1 MKIAFTICSNNYLS
15 LARALGKTLAA
26 TGNDYHF
33 IIGLVDKMDDQLK
46 DWYEGFTIL
55 PCDQIGIP
63 DLEEIALKYSI
74 AEFNTALKPFYFQ
87 HLFKQYPDA
96 EYITFLDPDMLI
108 YRRLEELEQGHQ
120 QYEILLTPH
129 ILHPMQLDGKNP
141 TEISYLSTGTF
152 NLGFLSLRQGPNTTA
167 FLDWW
172 SERLRHF
179 CYFDFPS
186 GLFVDQK
193 WVNLVPVFF
202 ESVFVL
208 KHPGYNVAYWNLQ
221 ERTLS
226 EYNGQYFINE
236 QFPLS
241 IYHFSSVGIKQGLL
255 FHKQQDRYTDA
266 DLPLNKELFMAY
278 RQIVLDEG
286 YLQTNPYRCYY
297 VEKHN
302 AHVLQQQ
309 RSSFSGRVKLWLKS
323 VIPEKRRAKLKK
335 KLLDFANS

>member
-15 LARALGKTLAA
+15 LARALAKSLAA

-33 IIGLVDKMDDQLK
+33 IIGLVDKMDDRLA
-46 DWYEGFTIL
+46 DWYKDVTIL

-63 DLEEIALKYSI
+63 DLEEIAIKYSI

-87 HLFKQYPDA
+87 HLFKQYPNA

-108 YRRLEELEQGHQ
+108 YRKLQELEDGHKA
-120 QYEILLTPH
+120 YEILLTPH
-129 ILHPMQLDGKNP
+129 ILHPMELDGKHP

-172 SERLRHF
+172 AERLRHF

-202 ESVFVL
+202 ESVFVI

-226 EYNGQYFINE
+226 KNNNNWFIN
-236 QFPLS
+236 QQYPLS

-278 RQIVLDEG
+278 RQLVLDEG
-286 YLQTNPYRCYY
+286 YLQTNPYSCYY
-297 VEKHN
+297 VELHN
-302 AHVLQQQ
+302 NHVTQKMK
-309 RSSFSGRVKLWLKS
+309 SSFSGRMKLWLKG
-323 VIPEKRRAKLKK
+323 VIPAKQRAKLKK